1 MKTIRLI
8 KNENEH
14 QTALEEL
21 ERLMLSDVKKGSR
34 EDEKYELLTVL
45 IKHYEDAHFPTPPPD
60 PIEAI
65 LFRMEQSGL
74 SRKDIEPYFGAR
86 SRISEIFNHKRK
98 ISPKIARNL
107 HRGLNIPSDILIEAM
122 A

>member
-1 MKTIRLI
+1 MKIVRLI
-8 KNENEH
+8 KNEKEH
-14 QTALEEL
+14 QVVLEEI
-21 ERLMLSDVKKGSR
+21 ERLMLSGVRKGSR
-34 EDEKYELLTVL
+34 EDDRYELLTVL
-45 IKHYEDAHFPTPPPD
+45 IKHYEDVHFPTPPPD
-60 PIEAI
+60 PLEAI

-107 HRGLNIPSDILIEAM
+107 HRGLNIPSDILLEAM

>member
-1 MKTIRLI
+1 MKIVRLL

-14 QTALEEL
+14 QEALDEI

-86 SRISEIFNHKRK
+86 CRISEIFITKGK
-98 ISPKIARNL
+98 YLQKSQ
-107 HRGLNIPSDILIEAM
+107 GTSIED
-122 A
+122 